1 MAIITTEQI
10 QAIYEDV
17 EILKAQVAEL
27 QTQMGTANT
36 NIANLSVALGQLNT
50 GATEL
55 TADTDL
61 DTLGEGTYVIPST
74 SVSATLL
81 NKPTTNTAT
90 GHIIVLKGG
99 SAGQLIMYYIPCAKE
114 GASYYQRAYYESSWG
129 TWKEVNVFDSGWID
143 LPLSSEVVAFNEE
156 QKPRYRRIGK
166 EVFIS
171 GVVKNISAFNTVIA
185 TLPVN
190 YRPSKKVIFA
200 VPSTATKFSRISI
213 QTNGVMTYEQ
223 SNDDIVGTG
232 NWHSVACNYN
242 VD

>member
-1 MAIITTEQI
+1 MADLNT
-10 QAIYEDV
+10 IYDDV
-17 EILKAQVAEL
+17 MEL
-27 QTQMGTANT
+27 QQKVALLENQMLIAQNDIAGLNNALLTLNT
-36 NIANLSVALGQLNT
+36 NAV
-50 GATEL
+50 EL
-55 TADTDL
+55 TADTNL
-61 DTLGEGTYVIPST
+61 DTLGVGEYIIPST
-74 SVSATLL
+74 TISATLV
-81 NKPTTNTAT
+81 NKPIASTAT
-90 GHIIVLKGG
+90 AHVIVLAGG
-99 SAGQLIMYYIPCAKE
+99 SAGQLIMYYIPCSKD
-114 GASYYQRAYYESSWG
+114 GASYYQRAFYEGSWG
-129 TWKEVNVFDSGWID
+129 AWKDVNVYDSGWLD
-143 LPLSSEVVAFNEE
+143 LPLSSGVIAFNEE

-171 GVVKNISAFNTVIA
+171 GVVKNISVFNTVIA

-223 SNDDIVGTG
+223 SNDDIVGAN